1 MGVATSQRPAKSKTQ
16 QMEQTQCKVAWQ
28 CALSVSEVM
37 PSRNPAAEQEL
48 QPAECLL
55 ALATH
60 LCSGIVSMY
69 AYHMIPYV
77 HIFMYI
83 LYCTYIS
90 LCMILFA
97 GIGICFIFSLCEEKL
112 QWKLQTA
119 WLRDRVT
126 DYSLAPSRRLTK
138 ATNSAGSLD
147 ATTATYEKWG
157 HRGHQ
162 GPKIRH
168 WIQTWP
174 FHEHGIPAAYLV
186 VVFKYSTI

>member
-1 MGVATSQRPAKSKTQ
+1 MGVATSLRPAKSKTQ

-37 PSRNPAAEQEL
+37 PSRNPAAEEEL

-126 DYSLAPSRRLTK
+126 DYVILLRLLGGWQKPPIRQVLSTQPRQPTK
-138 ATNSAGSLD
+138 NEDIEDTKDQRSGCEPWV
-147 ATTATYEKWG
+147 TEFK
-157 HRGHQ
+157 RGHFMSMAYR
-162 GPKIRH
+162 RH
-168 WIQTWP
+168 T
-174 FHEHGIPAAYLV
+174 L
-186 VVFKYSTI
+186 